1 MTKILTMYKECK
13 KHYHCEESCKHYVEC
28 MQARKELKRKITEA
42 IRWEALGDGEETDIT
57 Q

>member
-42 IRWEALGDGEETDIT
+42 IRWEALGDGEETNIT